1 MGLRKESLSFFN
13 LLCFAC
19 MFSPVQADQIIE
31 LLKKGV
37 ETGYVNAK
45 VSMVN

>member
-1 MGLRKESLSFFN
+1 M
-13 LLCFAC
+13 
-19 MFSPVQADQIIE
+19 IE

-45 VSMVN
+45 VSMVIKHLKSDH